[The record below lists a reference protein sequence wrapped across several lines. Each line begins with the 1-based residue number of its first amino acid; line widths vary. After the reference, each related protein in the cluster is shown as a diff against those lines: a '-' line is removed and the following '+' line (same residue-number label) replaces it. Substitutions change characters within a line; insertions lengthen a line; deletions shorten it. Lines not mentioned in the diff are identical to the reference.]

1 MTSRRLITLDELLLS
16 LAVILCALL
25 AYFDQIRL
33 MHRPMLMLFVGLIG
47 SLLFS
52 CLARVRLRLCHSED
66 YQRLNGATMVAALN
80 RPENRRMLKCMWTLG
95 FIRNED
101 RMLSG
106 LMLLALLFQIVG
118 YLGLILA
125 FFGIT

>member
-1 MTSRRLITLDELLLS
+1 MSVALFGCKFVAITR
-16 LAVILCALL
+16 
-25 AYFDQIRL
+25 YFDQNKVYTP
-33 MHRPMLMLFVGLIG
+33 PMLLLLVGLIG

-52 CLARVRLRLCHSED
+52 CLARVRLRLFHNDD
-66 YQRLNGATMVAALN
+66 YQRLNGATMVAPLN
-80 RPENRRMLKCMWTLG
+80 RPENRQMLKYMWTFG

-101 RMLSG
+101 RLLSS

-118 YLGLILA
+118 YLGLLLA